1 MGGNSEVIL
10 SHTTNQLHFHKQL
23 LQNFTLGRNIMIH
36 DTTTI
41 SSKSGCGL
49 INAESLLGG
58 DTASLHIKTITTDHG
73 GGGGMNENVRPTL
86 NHWIMQNADQRDM
99 NNVKLCPK
107 TNTSNVSE

>member
-1 MGGNSEVIL
+1 MV
-10 SHTTNQLHFHKQL
+10 
-23 LQNFTLGRNIMIH
+23 H

-58 DTASLHIKTITTDHG
+58 DATSLHIKTIITDHDITNTWRG
-73 GGGGMNENVRPTL
+73 GRGGPGGGGMNENVRPTM
-86 NHWIMQNADQRDM
+86 NHWIIQNADQHDM

-107 TNTSNVSE
+107 TETSNVSE